1 MSVENIRSPIDIA
14 ISGLKVQALRMDII
28 ANNIANSNTTR
39 TASGQPFRRQDVLL
53 TTSGGLGGV
62 KAGGV
67 TQDMRGEFKR
77 VLQPGHPDADANGYV
92 AMPNI
97 DLPVEMMHMVTA
109 TRAYE
114 ANAAV
119 LKRYQDG
126 VDITLELL
134 R

>member
-14 ISGLKVQALRMDII
+14 ISGLKVQALRMDVI

-53 TTSGGLGGV
+53 TTIGGLGGV
-62 KAGGV
+62 TVGGL

-97 DLPVEMMHMVTA
+97 DLPVEMMHMVAA

-126 VDITLELL
+126 IDITLELL
-134 R
+134 K

>member
-1 MSVENIRSPIDIA
+1 MSVENVRSPIDIA
-14 ISGLKVQALRMDII
+14 ISGLKSQALRMDVI
-28 ANNIANSNTTR
+28 ANNIANSGTTR
-39 TASGQPFRRQDVLL
+39 TASGKPFRRQDVLL
-53 TTSGGLGGV
+53 MSTGGITGV
-62 KAGGV
+62 TVAGV
-67 TQDMRGEFKR
+67 TQDTRGEFKR

-97 DLPVEMMHMVTA
+97 DLPVEMMHMVAA

-119 LKRYQDG
+119 LKRYQDN
-126 VDITLELL
+126 VEITLELL

>member
-1 MSVENIRSPIDIA
+1 
-14 ISGLKVQALRMDII
+14 
-28 ANNIANSNTTR
+28 
-39 TASGQPFRRQDVLL
+39 
-53 TTSGGLGGV
+53 
-62 KAGGV
+62 
-67 TQDMRGEFKR
+67 MRGEFKR

-97 DLPVEMMHMVTA
+97 DLPVEMMHMVAA